1 VARSFS
7 VYLAQLLDPSPNYFV
22 TSTLAPVCAQVAR
35 SFSVYLAQLLDL
47 SPNYFV
53 IDTSSGPAD
62 GYMIDFMAFGL
73 LLLLSALL
81 VVGVRES
88 AYFISGAWGGIR
100 EAERAPGKRRRRR
113 RPGPGR
119 LAGRHVAAAAAARL
133 SLTPSIQP
141 VAGCG
146 QAAACGLWVGWQPNC
161 PLITAQLL

>member
-53 IDTSSGPAD
+53 IDTSSGPVD

-100 EAERAPGKRRRRR
+100 EAERAPGKRRRC
-113 RPGPGR
+113 RPGLGW
-119 LAGRHVAAAAAARL
+119 LAGRHVAAVTTARL
-133 SLTPSIQP
+133 PLTPSTQP
-141 VAGCG
+141 VAGCD
-146 QAAACGLWVGWQPNC
+146 QAAACGLWVG
-161 PLITAQLL
+161 